1 MGVMRCE
8 SERTFQ
14 EFEEKKRTALPMGGP
29 FYLTWSQIARAALRR
44 LSARCSAASA
54 RARST

>member
-1 MGVMRCE
+1 MGVMRFE

-29 FYLTWSQIARAALRR
+29 FYLR
-44 LSARCSAASA
+44 
-54 RARST
+54 